1 MIIAREAYPSGGP
14 GNKMPSREQPASA
27 AFFHI
32 DQRL

>member
-1 MIIAREAYPSGGP
+1 MIIARGVYASGGP
-14 GNKMPSREQPASA
+14 GNKMYSREQPVGA